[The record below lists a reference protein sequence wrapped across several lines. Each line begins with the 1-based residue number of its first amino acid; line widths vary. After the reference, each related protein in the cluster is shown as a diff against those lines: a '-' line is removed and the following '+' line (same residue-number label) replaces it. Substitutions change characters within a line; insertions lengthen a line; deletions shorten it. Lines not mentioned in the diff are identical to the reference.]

1 MLNIDMIGRDEEL
14 PNEPAEKN
22 RNTIH
27 LVGSQLESTGF
38 HQLVLDMNRHVG
50 FIFEYDEEKTVAYR
64 SDQASFAEKGV
75 PVSFLFGGFN
85 PFYHKTTDTMEGINF
100 SKIANAARLNY
111 LVLHRAAEHGRFNK
125 DIKAAGEAK
134 K

>member
-14 PNEPAEKN
+14 PNEPADQN

-38 HQLVLDMNRHVG
+38 HQLVLEMNRHVG
-50 FIFEYDEEKTVAYR
+50 FIFEYDEEKTVAFR
-64 SDQASFAEKGV
+64 SDQASFAEKGI

-85 PFYHKTTDTMEGINF
+85 PFYHKTTDTLDGINF

-111 LVLHRAAEHGRFNK
+111 LVLIRAAEHGHFNK
-125 DIKAAGEAK
+125 DVKASQAK
-134 K
+134 